1 MHQTKLPV
9 LFVGHGSPMNAI
21 EDNEFT
27 RGFRYIAT
35 TFPKPKAVLCLS
47 AHWETAGTWVTAMEN
62 PKTIHDFGGFPQA
75 LYQIQYPAKG
85 NPSLA
90 EKIQSLVHTTRIG
103 LDYNWGIDHGTW
115 AVLKYL
121 YPAADIPTLQLS
133 LDYNEPMEFHCKLV
147 KELAVLRDE
156 GVLIMGSGNIVH
168 NLQALNWR
176 KPDTGYDWAI
186 QANKHLIEL
195 INNNALEQLI
205 NYESL
210 GEEVRAGISTREHYL
225 PMPCMLALREDNE
238 PIELFNNKVVLGS
251 LSMASFKIG

>member
-90 EKIQSLVHTTRIG
+90 WIFRQ
-103 LDYNWGIDHGTW
+103 Y
-115 AVLKYL
+115 
-121 YPAADIPTLQLS
+121 
-133 LDYNEPMEFHCKLV
+133 
-147 KELAVLRDE
+147 
-156 GVLIMGSGNIVH
+156 
-168 NLQALNWR
+168 
-176 KPDTGYDWAI
+176 
-186 QANKHLIEL
+186 
-195 INNNALEQLI
+195 
-205 NYESL
+205 
-210 GEEVRAGISTREHYL
+210 
-225 PMPCMLALREDNE
+225 
-238 PIELFNNKVVLGS
+238 
-251 LSMASFKIG
+251 

>member
-121 YPAADIPTLQLS
+121 YPAADILGAAEAVTPPAKLCCIPTF
-133 LDYNEPMEFHCKLV
+133 P
-147 KELAVLRDE
+147 LASKD
-156 GVLIMGSGNIVH
+156 S
-168 NLQALNWR
+168 
-176 KPDTGYDWAI
+176 
-186 QANKHLIEL
+186 
-195 INNNALEQLI
+195 
-205 NYESL
+205 
-210 GEEVRAGISTREHYL
+210 
-225 PMPCMLALREDNE
+225 
-238 PIELFNNKVVLGS
+238 PIEKS
-251 LSMASFKIG
+251 